1 MFDFLETESSY
12 YVKRECLKTQY
23 MVLVKYESLRN
34 IYVNDK
40 DHLIMIMKEVINPK
54 KGIQYEAFLLLSLFI
69 LMPRSDERVSNL
81 LKKNQRHLIE
91 FIEKF

>member
-1 MFDFLETESSY
+1 M
-12 YVKRECLKTQY
+12 KRECLKTQY
-23 MVLVKYESLRN
+23 MVLVKYEVLRN

-69 LMPRSDERVSNL
+69 LMPRSDERVTNI
-81 LKKNQRHLIE
+81 LKKNQRCLIE